1 MKEFVGYDSW
11 KRPVYREIETAV
23 VPKPTPTPQPVH
35 VNNYVEATPKEVE
48 AWRQED
54 YWNRGDYDPMVMF
67 VVIPAIIQ
75 LLAMAM
81 MGAVMFFN
89 SFTFG

>member
-11 KRPVYREIETAV
+11 KRPVYREIETKA
-23 VPKPTPTPQPVH
+23 KPISKPAPLHTPH
-35 VNNYVEATPKEVE
+35 VNNYVEATPEEVK
-48 AWRQED
+48 AWRKDD

-75 LLAMAM
+75 LMAIGM
-81 MGAVMFFN
+81 MFAVMFLN
-89 SFTFG
+89 SLAF

>member
-35 VNNYVEATPKEVE
+35 VNNYVEATPEEVE

-54 YWNRGDYDPMVMF
+54 Y
-67 VVIPAIIQ
+67 
-75 LLAMAM
+75 
-81 MGAVMFFN
+81 
-89 SFTFG
+89 